1 MKEATPKQE
10 QRLLLS
16 FTSLQW
22 SGRPAKDAIYSCL
35 GLGVIGFF
43 VCLVLMIFIA
53 GLRDPGAGSLFIAV
67 FAVGLTA
74 LAVWAKVSSEKKFL
88 TRIHQRVNE
97 TILELTGNPND
108 RLSLPD
114 FRKFIENERRI
125 PLLVHGVPGLELRAV
140 RHGESPAIGPKQ
152 PPPHRTAPRTSSTA
166 RTPVVTTTQVVIAIT
181 PPDYGTASFD
191 RLLQATL
198 DAD

>member
-1 MKEATPKQE
+1 MKDSLPKKE
-10 QRLLLS
+10 KKLLLS

-22 SGRPAKDAIYSCL
+22 SGRPAQEAIYSCL

-43 VCLVLMIFIA
+43 VCLVLMIFFA
-53 GLRDPGAGSLFIAV
+53 GLRDPGVATLFIVV
-67 FAVGLTA
+67 FAVGLTT
-74 LAVWAKVSSEKKFL
+74 LAVWSKASNEKKFL
-88 TRIHQRVNE
+88 AAISKRVND
-97 TILELTGNPND
+97 TIVEMTGNPND
-108 RLSLPD
+108 QLSLPD

-140 RHGESPAIGPKQ
+140 RQGESPATGPKES
-152 PPPHRTAPRTSSTA
+152 PPHRNPPRNSSST
-166 RTPVVTTTQVVIAIT
+166 RTPVVTTTQVVVAIT

-198 DAD
+198 DTD

>member
-1 MKEATPKQE
+1 MKGALPKPE
-10 QRLLLS
+10 QKLLLA

-22 SGRPAKDAIYSCL
+22 SGRPAQEAIYSCL

-53 GLRDPGAGSLFIAV
+53 GLRDLGVATLFIVV
-67 FAVGLTA
+67 FAIGLTT
-74 LAVWAKVSSEKKFL
+74 LAVWSKASNEKKFL
-88 TRIHQRVNE
+88 AGISKRVND
-97 TILELTGNPND
+97 TIVELTGNPND
-108 RLSLPD
+108 QLSLPD
-114 FRKFIENERRI
+114 FRKFIEKERCI
-125 PLLVHGVPGLELRAV
+125 PLLVHGVPGLELRTV
-140 RHGESPAIGPKQ
+140 RLGDLPAIRPKQ
-152 PPPHRTAPRTSSTA
+152 APEVRTTTKNSSSKD
-166 RTPVVTTTQVVIAIT
+166 TPVVTTTQVIIAIT

>member
-1 MKEATPKQE
+1 MKDSLPKKE
-10 QRLLLS
+10 QKLLLS

-22 SGRPAKDAIYSCL
+22 SGRPAQEAIYSCL

-53 GLRDPGAGSLFIAV
+53 GLRDPGVATLFIVV
-67 FAVGLTA
+67 FAVGLTT
-74 LAVWAKVSSEKKFL
+74 LAVWSKASNEKKFL
-88 TRIHQRVNE
+88 AGISKRVND
-97 TILELTGNPND
+97 TIVELTGNPND
-108 RLSLPD
+108 QLSLPD

-125 PLLVHGVPGLELRAV
+125 SLLVHGVPGLELRAV

-152 PPPHRTAPRTSSTA
+152 SPPHQTAPRNSSSA

-181 PPDYGTASFD
+181 PPEYGTASFD